1 MSGDAR
7 TQPEPNNRARDPID
21 DCVHCGFCL
30 PHCPTYRLWGEEM
43 DSPRGRI
50 YLMRG
55 LRDGDLPANPIGDS
69 VAQHFDRCLGCM
81 ACVPACPS
89 GVRYDTLIERTRAQL
104 ESARPRTL
112 RDRLFR
118 GLLFALLPYPHRLK
132 VLAALLWLYARSGL
146 QGLVRRSGLLRRL
159 PPRLAQLD
167 ALAPDLRLR
176 DLFADLP
183 AHAPAQG
190 ERRARVGLISGC
202 VQRVFFPRVNQAT
215 IRVLAAEGCDVQ
227 VPGEQ
232 GCCGALSMHAG
243 REHEAKSLARALVDE
258 FDCQP
263 VDLIVVNAAGCG
275 SHLKSYATLLAD
287 EPDWAE
293 RARAFAS
300 KVRDVNELLAPL
312 PPRATRHP
320 LNARVA
326 YHDACHLAHAQGIR
340 AQPRAL
346 LRSIPG
352 LTLLEIP
359 DGDQCCGSAGTY
371 NLTEPEASDAIG
383 ARKVDNVMSTG
394 AQLLAAANAGCTL
407 QIQKLL
413 RARGVALPAAHPIE
427 ILDAAIRGV
436 PLQCLGGG
444 IGIIPGKT

>member
-1 MSGDAR
+1 MS
-7 TQPEPNNRARDPID
+7 ARDPID

-55 LRDGDLPANPIGDS
+55 LRDGDLPANPIGAS

-81 ACVPACPS
+81 ACMPACPS
-89 GVRYDTLIERTRAQL
+89 GVRYDVLIERTRAQL
-104 ESARPRTL
+104 ERSRPRTL

-118 GLLFALLPYPHRLK
+118 GLLFSVLPYPHRLRLLG
-132 VLAALLWLYARSGL
+132 VLLWLYARSGL

-167 ALAPDLRLR
+167 ALAPELRFA
-176 DLFADLP
+176 DLFATLP
-183 AHAPAQG
+183 THAPAQG
-190 ERRARVGLISGC
+190 EPRARVGLLSGC

-215 IRVLAAEGCDVQ
+215 VRVLAAEGCEMR
-227 VPGEQ
+227 VPDGQ

-243 REHEAKSLARALVDE
+243 REHEAKSLARALIDE
-258 FDCQP
+258 FDHRP
-263 VDLIVVNAAGCG
+263 VDFIAINAAGCG
-275 SHLKSYATLLAD
+275 SHLKSYAALLAD
-287 EPDWAE
+287 EPAWAD
-293 RARAFAS
+293 RARALAS
-300 KVRDVNELLAPL
+300 KVRDVNELLAAL
-312 PPRATRHP
+312 PPRAPRHP
-320 LNARVA
+320 LPARVA

-346 LRSIPG
+346 LRGIPAS
-352 LTLLEIP
+352 TLIEIP

-371 NLTEPEASDAIG
+371 NLTEPQAANAIG
-383 ARKVDNVMSTG
+383 ERKVDNVVSTG
-394 AQLLAAANAGCTL
+394 AQVLAAANAGCTL

-413 RARGVALPAAHPIE
+413 RARGATMPAAHPIE
-427 ILDAAIRGV
+427 LLDAAIRGV
-436 PLQCLGGG
+436 PLQCLIGGTG
-444 IGIIPGKT
+444 IMPGKT